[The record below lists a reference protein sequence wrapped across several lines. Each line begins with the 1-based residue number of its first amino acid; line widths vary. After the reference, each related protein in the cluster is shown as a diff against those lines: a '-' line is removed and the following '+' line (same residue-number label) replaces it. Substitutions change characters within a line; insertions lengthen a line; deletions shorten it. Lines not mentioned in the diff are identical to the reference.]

1 MSYDPNIDPNAT
13 VERVV
18 VTEPVYTETVIVRR
32 ESSTGWWIAGG
43 LAAAVLI
50 AVLWILTA
58 GSRDDETD
66 ALVAQAQA
74 DAALA
79 DARADQAVVDS
90 QIAGA
95 QQSVDIARMNAARAQ
110 ADAARA
116 TSEARAEIARAA
128 ASPPPPVVIAVPVES
143 NRAPTSGSA
152 VITSTTPQ
160 N

>member
-1 MSYDPNIDPNAT
+1 MSQYDPNIDPNAKI
-13 VERVV
+13 ERLV

-32 ESSTGWWIAGG
+32 DSSAGWLIAGG

-50 AVLWILTA
+50 AVLWILSS
-58 GSRDDETD
+58 GGRDDETEL
-66 ALVAQAQA
+66 ALAQAQA
-74 DAALA
+74 DAVAA
-79 DARADQAVVDS
+79 QARADEAVIQG

-95 QQSVDIARMNAARAQ
+95 QQSVDIARMDAARAQ

-116 TSEARAEIARAA
+116 TSQARAEVARAA
-128 ASPPPPVVIAVPVES
+128 AQPAPVIITVPAAQP
-143 NRAPTSGSA
+143 APTSGPA